1 MQEQSPSDQ
10 PRREPAAKGRRS
22 RSPRPTF
29 TPPPTPEPAPA
40 EVVDDTPPRP
50 RRATAAPTV
59 LFQPP
64 DPTQAAPA
72 AEVPAAPRP
81 RPSAEVVATTDA
93 GTPAVA
99 PPPAYAP
106 ADEPVSEEP
115 PKRTR
120 RAPAAK
126 KATPPKKAAPA
137 ARKSAA
143 APKAPAALG
152 ATAPA
157 ETDAAG
163 SEAARKAPAEPG
175 TTASPG
181 TDVAGTA
188 GSEPGAAEPAATPA
202 GTVTPARNGRARKG
216 TRATPAKETAKRPT
230 ARRGSTASVEAAAP
244 ASSQAATETPGG
256 QLPAE
261 TTAQLPPEQ
270 DAAQVPAEPTAPH
283 RDQPEPPAKVELA
296 GTRSAAGEAPATVQ
310 VERRDTGSGWR
321 AVGVRVLEHPGF
333 APELLALAAVEA
345 LGPRAADWVDR
356 TRDAYPDAD
365 ADGLARLVTRRF
377 VRLAGTGG
385 ALAAGAGLFAPVAE
399 LTAVL
404 WTQANLVLHLAAV
417 YGREPAHPDRVVEL
431 LVLTQVHPDAGTA
444 RAALDGVRSAGAPAE
459 GSWSRAA
466 EAAWRLATPL
476 AAQAAGWLGLRL
488 AARLLPGAA
497 ALAAATGDATAAE
510 RLAARAISLYR
521 PTRRQSQ
528 PNQDFGRRA

>member
-1 MQEQSPSDQ
+1 MQEQPPSDQ

-29 TPPPTPEPAPA
+29 TPPPTPEPVPA
-40 EVVDDTPPRP
+40 EVADDIPLRP

-64 DPTQAAPA
+64 DPTQAAPAA

-99 PPPAYAP
+99 PPPPAAP

-126 KATPPKKAAPA
+126 KATPPKKATPA
-137 ARKSAA
+137 GRKSAA
-143 APKAPAALG
+143 APTAPAAPG
-152 ATAPA
+152 TTAPTG
-157 ETDAAG
+157 TDAAG
-163 SEAARKAPAEPG
+163 TAE
-175 TTASPG
+175 
-181 TDVAGTA
+181 
-188 GSEPGAAEPAATPA
+188 SEPGAAEPAATPA
-202 GTVTPARNGRARKG
+202 GTVRPARTGRAGKG
-216 TRATPAKETAKRPT
+216 TKAPAKETAKRAT
-230 ARRGSTASVEAAAP
+230 ARRGSTAGVEP
-244 ASSQAATETPGG
+244 VEPGGSQAATGTPGG
-256 QLPAE
+256 HVTAE
-261 TTAQLPPEQ
+261 TTAQLSPEQ
-270 DAAQVPAEPTAPH
+270 DAARVPAEPTAPQ
-283 RDQPEPPAKVELA
+283 RAQPEPPAQVELA

-310 VERRDTGSGWR
+310 VERRGDAPGWR

-417 YGREPAHPDRVVEL
+417 YGRDPAHPDRVVEL

-459 GSWSRAA
+459 GSWSRVA

-510 RLAARAISLYR
+510 RLAARATSLYR